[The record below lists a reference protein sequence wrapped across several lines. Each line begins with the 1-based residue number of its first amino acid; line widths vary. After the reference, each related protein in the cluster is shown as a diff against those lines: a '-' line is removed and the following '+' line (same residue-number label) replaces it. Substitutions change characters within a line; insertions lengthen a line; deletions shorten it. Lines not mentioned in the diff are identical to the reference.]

1 MFCMVKSA
9 RILLCILVFPV
20 FRYAA
25 YRLQNTN
32 LCEISSLFSTSL
44 AYSQSCINKLLTQQ
58 HLWPF
63 WFKDGNSCCL
73 TVLPAWLLIE
83 HQGQTSLCTRQT
95 NFSYDTTLIS
105 TKFLPTLKRQFSNSI
120 CPHYLISQGF
130 NGGLVGWLSYPS
142 SQQAHLIDFPS
153 LCFGFYDC
161 FIKEDEHGDSILYAS
176 SEAASQLIIQHLSQA
191 TTPNF
196 QLQAPFKQ
204 LMSGDDY
211 LKAFTQ
217 VQHYLLSGD
226 CYQVNLAQAFKAPC
240 TGVASP
246 AFERLLQLSNPPYA
260 AYSHSPFGEILSLS
274 PELFLQFCEDGSV
287 LTRPIKGTRP
297 RKQNPVDDKAQFDDL
312 QHHPKDRAEN
322 LMIVD
327 LLRNDLA
334 KHAEIGSVKVTKL
347 FKVESFPQ
355 VHHLISDI
363 SCQLKAG
370 SHPLD
375 LLFDAFPGGSITG
388 APKKRAM
395 EIIDELENCQRA
407 IYCGSMGY
415 LSVSGRGQWNITIRT
430 LLKVKDSLYAWAG
443 GGIVADSVCESEY
456 QECFNKIGAIL
467 QLLED
472 EFLAD

>member
-1 MFCMVKSA
+1 MFVTALNISINVSNKS
-9 RILLCILVFPV
+9 IINLLEK
-20 FRYAA
+20 A
-25 YRLQNTN
+25 
-32 LCEISSLFSTSL
+32 E
-44 AYSQSCINKLLTQQ
+44 
-58 HLWPF
+58 LWPF
-63 WFKDGNSCCL
+63 WFKDGLGCCL
-73 TVLPAWLLIE
+73 AILPAWVLVE
-83 HQGQTSLCTRQT
+83 HQSMTYLLRRDGH
-95 NFSYDTTLIS
+95 
-105 TKFLPTLKRQFSNSI
+105 FLYKKESVSQHFIDAIKDLFINSN
-120 CPHYLISQGF
+120 CPAYQIKTGF
-130 NGGLVGWLSYPS
+130 NGGLVGWLGYPS
-142 SQQAHLIDFPS
+142 SEQPHMIDYPN
-153 LCFGFYDC
+153 LCIGFYDC
-161 FIKEDEHGDSILYAS
+161 FIKADDHHDSVLYAN

-191 TTPNF
+191 TSSNF
-196 QLQAPFKQ
+196 QLQAPFSQ
-204 LMSGDDY
+204 LMSGDQY
-211 LKAFTQ
+211 QEAFTQ
-217 VQHYLLSGD
+217 VHNYLLSGD

-260 AYSHSPFGEILSLS
+260 AYSHSQFGEILSLS

-297 RKQNPVDDKAQFDDL
+297 RKQNPVEDQAQFDDL
-312 QHHPKDRAEN
+312 QDHPKDRAEN

-334 KHAEIGSVKVTKL
+334 KHAEIGSVKVPKL

-415 LSVSGRGQWNITIRT
+415 LSVTGRGQWNITIRT

-472 EFLAD
+472 EFLI

>member
-1 MFCMVKSA
+1 MFVTPLHTCSTPPQYLNNN
-9 RILLCILVFPV
+9 LLDKD
-20 FRYAA
+20 
-25 YRLQNTN
+25 N
-32 LCEISSLFSTSL
+32 
-44 AYSQSCINKLLTQQ
+44 
-58 HLWPF
+58 LWPY
-63 WFKDGNSCCL
+63 WFKDGAESCL
-73 TVLPAWLLIE
+73 AILPAWLLIQQ
-83 HQGQTSLCTRQT
+83 HSVNYLLTRT
-95 NFSYDTTLIS
+95 ENFLYTKQLIS
-105 TKFLPTLKRQFSNSI
+105 HDIFDFLKKKMATTD
-120 CPHYLISQGF
+120 CPNYPIEQGF

-142 SQQAHLIDFPS
+142 SSKQHTLDFPS

-161 FIKEDEHGDSILYAS
+161 FIKTNVNQQSILYAS
-176 SEAASQLIIQHLSQA
+176 NEYLSNTIINVIN
-191 TTPNF
+191 TPSVSSFALNTS
-196 QLQAPFKQ
+196 FKP
-204 LMSGDDY
+204 LMSASDY
-211 LKAFTQ
+211 KLAFTQ
-217 VQHYLLSGD
+217 VHNYLLSGD
-226 CYQVNLAQAFKAPC
+226 CYQVNLAQAFKAEC
-240 TGVASP
+240 QGVAST
-246 AFERLLQLSNPPYA
+246 AFLRLLALSNPPYA
-260 AYSHSPFGEILSLS
+260 AYSHTPFGEILSLS

-297 RKQNPVDDKAQFDDL
+297 RKTNPVEDQAQFDDL

-327 LLRNDLA
+327 LLRNDLG
-334 KHAEIGSVKVTKL
+334 KHAAIGSVQVPKL
-347 FKVESFPQ
+347 FSVESFPQ

-363 SCQLKAG
+363 SCRLKTD

-395 EIIDELENCQRA
+395 EIIDELENCQRG

-430 LLKVKDSLYAWAG
+430 LLKVKDNLYAWAG

-456 QECFNKIGAIL
+456 EECFNKIGAIL

>member
-1 MFCMVKSA
+1 M
-9 RILLCILVFPV
+9 
-20 FRYAA
+20 
-25 YRLQNTN
+25 
-32 LCEISSLFSTSL
+32 FSTSL

-83 HQGQTSLCTRQT
+83 HQGQTKLLTRQA
-95 NFSYDTTLIS
+95 NFSYKATLINS
-105 TKFLPTLKRQFSNSI
+105 EYLPTLKSQFNNSI
-120 CPHYLISQGF
+120 CSDYSISQGF

-142 SQQAHLIDFPS
+142 TSQKHQIDFPS

-161 FIKEDEHGDSILYAS
+161 FIKSDVNNDAVLYACS
-176 SEAASQLIIQHLSQA
+176 DAASQLIIQHLQQCIAS
-191 TTPNF
+191 NF
-196 QLQAPFKQ
+196 SLQAPFLQ
-204 LMSGDDY
+204 LMSGDEY
-211 LKAFTQ
+211 QQAFTQ
-217 VQHYLLSGD
+217 VHDYLLSGD
-226 CYQVNLAQAFKAPC
+226 CYQVNLAQAFEAKC
-240 TGVASP
+240 QGVASC
-246 AFERLLQLSNPPYA
+246 AFLRLLALSNPPYA
-260 AYSHSPFGEILSLS
+260 AYSHTPFGEILSLS
-274 PELFLQFCEDGSV
+274 PELFLQFDEDGSV

-297 RKQNPVDDKAQFDDL
+297 RKQNPVDDDAQFDDL

-327 LLRNDLA
+327 LLRNDLG
-334 KHAEIGSVKVTKL
+334 KHAEIGSVKVPKL
-347 FKVESFPQ
+347 FSVESFPQ

-363 SCQLKAG
+363 SCKLKAG

-430 LLKVKDSLYAWAG
+430 LLKVENSLYAWAG

>member
-1 MFCMVKSA
+1 MFITALSSVTN
-9 RILLCILVFPV
+9 IP
-20 FRYAA
+20 
-25 YRLQNTN
+25 QN
-32 LCEISSLFSTSL
+32 L
-44 AYSQSCINKLLTQQ
+44 YKLLLE
-58 HLWPF
+58 HKDFWPF
-63 WFKDGNSCCL
+63 SFKDAEYSCL
-73 TVLPAWLLIE
+73 ALLPSWLLIK
-83 HQGQTSLCTRQT
+83 HQNQLILLTRET
-95 NFSYDTTLIS
+95 DFSYKKEIVSSNFLDYLKQLFANSACPQYPI
-105 TKFLPTLKRQFSNSI
+105 TK
-120 CPHYLISQGF
+120 GF

-142 SQQAHLIDFPS
+142 TSQQHEIDFPS

-161 FIKEDEHGDSILYAS
+161 FIQTDKHGISLLYTSSEDLTNTILYRIKNS
-176 SEAASQLIIQHLSQA
+176 HLSG
-191 TTPNF
+191 F
-196 QLQAPFKQ
+196 SLLSSFKQ
-204 LMSGDDY
+204 LMSEEEY
-211 LKAFTQ
+211 QQAFTQ
-217 VQHYLLSGD
+217 VHNYLLSGD
-226 CYQVNLAQAFKAPC
+226 CYQVNLAQAFKADC
-240 TGVASP
+240 QGVASG
-246 AFERLLQLSNPPYA
+246 AFERLLALSNPPYA
-260 AYSHSPFGEILSLS
+260 AYSHTPFGEILSLS

-297 RKQNPVDDKAQFDDL
+297 RKQNPIDDKAQFDDL

-334 KHAEIGSVKVTKL
+334 KHAEIGSVKVPKL

-363 SCQLKAG
+363 SCQLKTG